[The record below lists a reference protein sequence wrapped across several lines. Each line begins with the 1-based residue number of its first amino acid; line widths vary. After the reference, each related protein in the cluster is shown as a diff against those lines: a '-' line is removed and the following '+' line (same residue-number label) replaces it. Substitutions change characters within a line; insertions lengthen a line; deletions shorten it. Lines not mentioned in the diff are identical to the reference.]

1 MVSLSEV
8 LKASRG
14 RGMSLAYKWGM
25 SPETGLQIIAC
36 ARA

>member
-1 MVSLSEV
+1 MVGLSEV

-14 RGMSLAYKWGM
+14 MSLAYKRDM